1 MNVLLILLVLLLV
14 FVVNDAVDDKTCSSS
29 SSSSSSSCNDNLP
42 LTKSIVGANKQYALI
57 ASSMRRKNLLVV
69 NVDVYRVGIYASS
82 SLETIV
88 KNNIKAGKSYVVGLA
103 SKSGDEVSLSLY
115 LKFVRSVTTD
125 KILEAFR
132 TGLSSVA
139 DNIAVNSFSDIL
151 LRKIGKTGTKKDDTI
166 EFIFKGRNNEEIG
179 ILVRDDKVPEI
190 VKSSALREKLIEIY
204 TGADSIV
211 PDLPK
216 QLEKKYK

>member
-14 FVVNDAVDDKTCSSS
+14 FVVNDAIDDKTCSS

-88 KNNIKAGKSYVVGLA
+88 KNNIKAGKSYGLA
-103 SKSGDEVSLSLY
+103 SKSGDEISLSLY

-139 DNIAVNSFSDIL
+139 DKTAVNSFSDIL
-151 LRKIGKTGTKKDDTI
+151 FKKIGKIGTKKDDTI

-190 VKSSALREKLIEIY
+190 IKSAALREKLIEIY